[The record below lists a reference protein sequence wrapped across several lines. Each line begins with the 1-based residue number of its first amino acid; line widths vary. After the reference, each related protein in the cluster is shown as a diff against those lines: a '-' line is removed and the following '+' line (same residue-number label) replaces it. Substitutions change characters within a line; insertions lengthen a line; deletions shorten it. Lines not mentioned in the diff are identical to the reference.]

1 MNRLIGKM
9 CILKM
14 NNTLHEQYITNDPNN
29 NYDIIAGIL
38 NLKFKFNKSNLYFC
52 KLTNKKSH
60 LV

>member
-38 NLKFKFNKSNLYFC
+38 NLKFKFNKSNLSFLQTYE
-52 KLTNKKSH
+52 
-60 LV
+60 